1 MCRKFSPFHTL
12 YKTYTQM
19 YAIMPKSKFT
29 TPLKRK
35 EYQMEDTVK
44 TRRNPLAWFG
54 KHKKLTAL
62 LLVVLIAAVLVLRAV
77 LGGKK
82 AAGSTYQFVRTSTL
96 QKTSLTD
103 SVSVNGTVKS
113 GYEASVTV
121 ADSAK
126 LYKVSEVKVAVGDTV
141 KKGDVIAT
149 LDTSDLEKQIESA
162 EESYGDTLKS
172 AQTSYDRATAD
183 LETSTVQHE
192 NSLIDLQAK
201 IDQADQNL
209 QDAKDALTKA
219 QENERKTQST
229 YDTAVSDY
237 NTLKSA
243 YDSASASIST
253 YTAALNAAADAQNQA
268 ISAVN
273 SAIAAYNA
281 DPSDANKDAMNAA
294 NDNLKSAQEAYQ
306 SAQASL
312 TDAQNSCSAP
322 SLGLYGFTSIQTA
335 LTQADSTKTQ
345 AESALDSAKNAV
357 DTANTQ
363 ISTCEKNYSN
373 LLNKSQNVEDSATKL
388 EQAQRTPDNLET
400 LRSTLEDCTLTAT
413 MDGTITA
420 LNATVG
426 SVCSGTVATIQN
438 TDALVVDVT
447 IPANSVPK
455 LSTGMTCHITS
466 DATGDAVIDGTL
478 TQIDP
483 VANDNGS
490 FGAKVVVNG
499 DADGLL
505 IGISAKVEIVIS
517 EKDNVFIVPRDAV
530 GTADDGSSY
539 VLRKTGGEGVD
550 MTFEQVTVTTGDTND
565 FYVEITGSDLQ
576 EGDVIRSS
584 ADLTQGI
591 ETSSDSTLPD
601 GVQQT
606 ENGDLYVGDPSN
618 MPEGTVV
625 MGGGDAPAGGP
636 DGGPGGGQ

>member
-1 MCRKFSPFHTL
+1 
-12 YKTYTQM
+12 
-19 YAIMPKSKFT
+19 
-29 TPLKRK
+29 
-35 EYQMEDTVK
+35 MEDTVK

-219 QENERKTQST
+219 QENERKAQST

-243 YDSASASIST
+243 YDSASASISA
-253 YTAALNAAADAQNQA
+253 YTQEKNDAATALNNALYAANQALSAQLADPDNDEKRQAAEDAQAKVTDAQNT
-268 ISAVN
+268 
-273 SAIAAYNA
+273 YNEA
-281 DPSDANKDAMNAA
+281 DQK
-294 NDNLKSAQEAYQ
+294 
-306 SAQASL
+306 L
-312 TDAQNSCSAP
+312 TEAQNSCSAP

-363 ISTCEKNYSN
+363 ISTCEQQVKAAHDSYDQEKNYSN

-483 VANDNGS
+483 VANDTGS

-550 MTFEQVTVTTGDTND
+550 MTFEQVAVTEGDTND
-565 FYVEITGSDLQ
+565 YYVEITGSDLN
-576 EGDVIRSS
+576 EGDVIRAT

-591 ETSSDSTLPD
+591 ESGTSDSD
-601 GVQQT
+601 VQMM
-606 ENGDLYVGDPSN
+606 ENGDLYVGDGSNMSN

-625 MGGGDAPAGGP
+625 MGGGDVPAGGP
-636 DGGPGGGQ
+636 DSGPGGGQ

>member
-1 MCRKFSPFHTL
+1 
-12 YKTYTQM
+12 
-19 YAIMPKSKFT
+19 
-29 TPLKRK
+29 
-35 EYQMEDTVK
+35 MEDTVK

-219 QENERKTQST
+219 QENERKAQST
-229 YDTAVSDY
+229 YDTTVSDY

-243 YDSASASIST
+243 YDSASASISA
-253 YTAALNAAADAQNQA
+253 YTQEKNDAATALNNALYAANQALSAQLADPDNDEKRQAAEDAQAKVTDAQNT
-268 ISAVN
+268 
-273 SAIAAYNA
+273 YNEA
-281 DPSDANKDAMNAA
+281 DQK
-294 NDNLKSAQEAYQ
+294 
-306 SAQASL
+306 L
-312 TDAQNSCSAP
+312 TEAQNSCSAP

-363 ISTCEKNYSN
+363 ISTCEQQVKAAHDSYDQEKNYSN

-400 LRSTLEDCTLTAT
+400 LRSTLDDCTLTAT

-601 GVQQT
+601 GVQQM

>member
-1 MCRKFSPFHTL
+1 
-12 YKTYTQM
+12 
-19 YAIMPKSKFT
+19 
-29 TPLKRK
+29 
-35 EYQMEDTVK
+35 MEDTVK

-219 QENERKTQST
+219 QENERKAQST

-243 YDSASASIST
+243 YDSASASISA
-253 YTAALNAAADAQNQA
+253 YTQEKNDAATALNNALYAANQALSAQLADPDNDEKRQAAEDAQAKVTDAQNT
-268 ISAVN
+268 
-273 SAIAAYNA
+273 YNEA
-281 DPSDANKDAMNAA
+281 DQK
-294 NDNLKSAQEAYQ
+294 
-306 SAQASL
+306 L

-363 ISTCEKNYSN
+363 ISTCEQQVKAAHDSYDQEKNYSN

-455 LSTGMTCHITS
+455 LSTGMTCRITS

-530 GTADDGSSY
+530 ATADDGSSY

-565 FYVEITGSDLQ
+565 FYVEITGSGLQ

-601 GVQQT
+601 GVQQM

-618 MPEGTVV
+618 MPEGSVV
-625 MGGGDAPAGGP
+625 MGGGEAPTGGP

>member
-1 MCRKFSPFHTL
+1 
-12 YKTYTQM
+12 
-19 YAIMPKSKFT
+19 
-29 TPLKRK
+29 
-35 EYQMEDTVK
+35 MEDTVK

-77 LGGKK
+77 LGGNK

-219 QENERKTQST
+219 QENERKAQST
-229 YDTAVSDY
+229 YDTTVSDY

-243 YDSASASIST
+243 YDSASASISA
-253 YTAALNAAADAQNQA
+253 YTQEKNDAATALNNALYAANQALSAQLADPDNDEKRQAAEDAQAKVTDAQNT
-268 ISAVN
+268 
-273 SAIAAYNA
+273 YNEA
-281 DPSDANKDAMNAA
+281 DQK
-294 NDNLKSAQEAYQ
+294 
-306 SAQASL
+306 L
-312 TDAQNSCSAP
+312 TEAQNSCSAP

-363 ISTCEKNYSN
+363 ISTCEQQVKAAHDSYDQEKNYSN

-601 GVQQT
+601 GVQQM

>member
-1 MCRKFSPFHTL
+1 
-12 YKTYTQM
+12 
-19 YAIMPKSKFT
+19 
-29 TPLKRK
+29 
-35 EYQMEDTVK
+35 MEDTVK

-219 QENERKTQST
+219 QENERKAQST

-243 YDSASASIST
+243 YESASASISA
-253 YTAALNAAADAQNQA
+253 YTQEKNDAATALNNALYAANQALSAQLADPDNDEKRQAAEDAQAKVTDAQNT
-268 ISAVN
+268 
-273 SAIAAYNA
+273 YNEA
-281 DPSDANKDAMNAA
+281 DQK
-294 NDNLKSAQEAYQ
+294 
-306 SAQASL
+306 L
-312 TDAQNSCSAP
+312 TEAQNSCSAP

-363 ISTCEKNYSN
+363 ISTCEQQVKAAHDSYDQEKNYSN

-483 VANDNGS
+483 VANDTGS

-601 GVQQT
+601 GVQQM

-625 MGGGDAPAGGP
+625 MGGGDVPAGGP
-636 DGGPGGGQ
+636 DSGPGGGQ

>member
-1 MCRKFSPFHTL
+1 
-12 YKTYTQM
+12 
-19 YAIMPKSKFT
+19 
-29 TPLKRK
+29 
-35 EYQMEDTVK
+35 MEDTVK

-149 LDTSDLEKQIESA
+149 LDTSDLEKQIQSA

-172 AQTSYDRATAD
+172 AQTSNDRAVAD
-183 LETSTVQHE
+183 LESSTVQHE
-192 NSLIDLQAK
+192 NTLIDLQAK
-201 IDQADQNL
+201 IEQADESL
-209 QDAKDALTKA
+209 QEAKDNLTKA
-219 QENERKTQST
+219 QEDQRKAQST
-229 YDTAVSDY
+229 YDSAVSNY
-237 NTLKSA
+237 NTLQSA
-243 YDSASASIST
+243 YNSAVANVEALNAT
-253 YTAALNAAADAQNQA
+253 YTAAQ
-268 ISAVN
+268 
-273 SAIAAYNA
+273 
-281 DPSDANKDAMNAA
+281 
-294 NDNLKSAQEAYQ
+294 QEY
-306 SAQASL
+306 AQAKNNYEVAVEIYNNDGGNP
-312 TDAQNSCSAP
+312 TEEHTQAKNNAEDALNTALAKYNDADTALNNAKNNCSVP
-322 SLGLYGFTSIQTA
+322 SLNLYGYDAVKQAYS
-335 LTQADSTKTQ
+335 QADTDKSSAERDLETAKTSVETATKNIDTCEQ
-345 AESALDSAKNAV
+345 QVKAAHDSY
-357 DTANTQ
+357 DQ
-363 ISTCEKNYSN
+363 EKNYSN

-466 DATGDAVIDGTL
+466 DATGDTVINGTL

-483 VANDNGS
+483 VANDQGS

-505 IGISAKVEIVIS
+505 IGISAKVEIIIS

-601 GVQQT
+601 GVQQM

-618 MPEGTVV
+618 MPEGSVV